1 MAERKYYTAPD
12 VAERAIRGCWPELN
26 FRLGEQIGHGG
37 MSDVYKL
44 AAGGRVEALKVT
56 NSAARAD
63 TPELYEDL
71 EDLCWRGANELE
83 YARRMSEAGCGVKVY
98 DTAEFALS
106 DSDSNRRLF
115 LIRLEYLQSLPKYLE
130 QLQEAERTATVLAA
144 LESVAKTIQKMEK
157 EKTLHRDIKPEN
169 ILVKNCGASP
179 EFFLTDFGLARPN
192 YLGSKMD
199 NFSISG
205 TGCYRAP
212 ELLEGREIVGNKS
225 DIYSLG
231 VSLYKLLVHK
241 GKKRLQFD
249 PLIFAHQVDQYK
261 DVPDDILEVILA
273 LTKNDPQER
282 LSPQKASTALHR
294 ALLAHD
300 KERYAVA
307 LKTALYA
314 LRGRCA
320 NANELVNSL
329 PRGAAATL
337 LAAAAALQHKDA
349 KTARQLLA
357 GSDHPACW
365 FYLAGVIPEQAQ
377 SLLERAARAGYAPA
391 RAALLGLPRNPQKQL
406 AALRAALQ
414 QL

>member
-63 TPELYEDL
+63 TPELF

-115 LIRLEYLQSLPKYLE
+115 LIRMEYLQSLPKHLE
-130 QLQEAERTATVLAA
+130 QLQDAERTATVLAA
-144 LESVAKTIQKMEK
+144 LESIAKTIQKMEK

-192 YLGSKMD
+192 YLESKMD

-294 ALLAHD
+294 ALLVHD
-300 KERYAVA
+300 KERYAAA

>member
-63 TPELYEDL
+63 TPELF

-115 LIRLEYLQSLPKYLE
+115 LIRMEYLQSLPKYLE

-144 LESVAKTIQKMEK
+144 LESIAKTIQKMEK

-192 YLGSKMD
+192 YLESKMD

>member
-12 VAERAIRGCWPELN
+12 VVERAVRACWPELN

-63 TPELYEDL
+63 TPELF

-115 LIRLEYLQSLPKYLE
+115 LIRMEYLQSLPKYLE

-192 YLGSKMD
+192 YLESKMD

-294 ALLAHD
+294 ALLVHD
-300 KERYAVA
+300 KERYAAA

-337 LAAAAALQHKDA
+337 LAAAALQHKDT

>member
-1 MAERKYYTAPD
+1 MAENRNYYTAPD
-12 VAERAIRGCWPELN
+12 VVERAVRASWPELN
-26 FRLGEQIGHGG
+26 FRLREQIGHGG

-44 AAGGRVEALKVT
+44 SASGRIEALKVT

-63 TPELYEDL
+63 TPELYE

-115 LIRLEYLQSLPKYLE
+115 LIRMEYLQSLPKYLE

-144 LESVAKTIQKMEK
+144 LESVAKAIQKMEK

-192 YLGSKMD
+192 YLESKMD

-212 ELLEGREIVGNKS
+212 ELLEGREIIGNKS

-294 ALLAHD
+294 ALLVHD

-314 LRGRCA
+314 LRGRCD

>member
-12 VAERAIRGCWPELN
+12 VAERAVRGCWPELN

-63 TPELYEDL
+63 TPELF

-106 DSDSNRRLF
+106 DSDNNRRLF
-115 LIRLEYLQSLPKYLE
+115 LIRMEYLQSLPKYLE

-144 LESVAKTIQKMEK
+144 LESIAKTIQKMEK

-192 YLGSKMD
+192 YLESKMD

-205 TGCYRAP
+205 TGCYRDP

-294 ALLAHD
+294 ALLVHD

-314 LRGRCA
+314 LRGHCD

-349 KTARQLLA
+349 KTAQQLLA
-357 GSDHPACW
+357 GSNHPACW

>member
-12 VAERAIRGCWPELN
+12 VAERAVRGCWPELN

-63 TPELYEDL
+63 TPELF

-115 LIRLEYLQSLPKYLE
+115 LIRMEYLQSLPKYLE

-192 YLGSKMD
+192 YLESKMD

-294 ALLAHD
+294 ALLVHD
-300 KERYAVA
+300 KERYAAA

>member
-12 VAERAIRGCWPELN
+12 VAERAVRGYWPELN

-63 TPELYEDL
+63 TPELF

-83 YARRMSEAGCGVKVY
+83 YARRMSDAGCGVKVY

-106 DSDSNRRLF
+106 DSDNNRRLF
-115 LIRLEYLQSLPKYLE
+115 LIRMEYLQSLPKYLE
-130 QLQEAERTATVLAA
+130 QFQEAERTTTVLAA
-144 LESVAKTIQKMEK
+144 LESVAKTIQKMEE

-169 ILVKNCGASP
+169 ILVKNCSASP

-192 YLGSKMD
+192 YLESKMD

-273 LTKNDPQER
+273 LTKNDPRER
-282 LSPQKASTALHR
+282 LSPQKAATALHR
-294 ALLAHD
+294 ALLVHD
-300 KERYAVA
+300 KERYAAA

>member
-12 VAERAIRGCWPELN
+12 VAARAIRGCWPELN
-26 FRLGEQIGHGG
+26 FRLREQIGHGG
-37 MSDVYKL
+37 MSDVYKMS
-44 AAGGRVEALKVT
+44 ASGRVEALKVT
-56 NSAARAD
+56 NSARAD
-63 TPELYEDL
+63 TPELCEDL
-71 EDLCWRGANELE
+71 SWRGANEVE

-106 DSDSNRRLF
+106 DSDSNHRLF
-115 LIRLEYLQSLPKYLE
+115 LIRMEYLQSLPKYLE
-130 QLQEAERTATVLAA
+130 QFQEAERTATVLAA

-192 YLGSKMD
+192 YLESKMD

-300 KERYAVA
+300 KERYAAEVD
-307 LKTALYA
+307 LALYA

-357 GSDHPACW
+357 GSNHPACW

>member
-63 TPELYEDL
+63 TPELF

-115 LIRLEYLQSLPKYLE
+115 LIRMEYLQSLPKYLE

-192 YLGSKMD
+192 YLESKMD

-249 PLIFAHQVDQYK
+249 PLIFAHQVDQHK

-294 ALLAHD
+294 ALLVHD
-300 KERYAVA
+300 KERYAAA

>member
-12 VAERAIRGCWPELN
+12 VAERAIRGSWPELN

-63 TPELYEDL
+63 TPELYE

-106 DSDSNRRLF
+106 DSDRNRRLF
-115 LIRLEYLQSLPKYLE
+115 LIRMEYLQSLPKYLE

-144 LESVAKTIQKMEK
+144 LESVAKAIQKMEK

-192 YLGSKMD
+192 YLESKMD

-294 ALLAHD
+294 ALLVHD

>member
-63 TPELYEDL
+63 TPELF

-98 DTAEFALS
+98 DAAEFALS
-106 DSDSNRRLF
+106 DSDRNRRLF
-115 LIRLEYLQSLPKYLE
+115 LIRMEYLQSLPKYLE

-192 YLGSKMD
+192 YLESKMD

>member
-12 VAERAIRGCWPELN
+12 VAERAVRGCWPELN

-63 TPELYEDL
+63 TPELYE

-106 DSDSNRRLF
+106 DSDNNRRLF
-115 LIRLEYLQSLPKYLE
+115 LIRMEYLQSLPKYLE

-144 LESVAKTIQKMEK
+144 LESVAKAIQKMEK

-192 YLGSKMD
+192 YLESKMD

-294 ALLAHD
+294 ALLVHD
-300 KERYAVA
+300 KERYAAA

>member
-12 VAERAIRGCWPELN
+12 VAERAVRGCWPELN

-63 TPELYEDL
+63 TPELF

-83 YARRMSEAGCGVKVY
+83 YARRMSDAGCGVKVY

-106 DSDSNRRLF
+106 DSDNNRRLF
-115 LIRLEYLQSLPKYLE
+115 LIRMEYLQSLPKHLE
-130 QLQEAERTATVLAA
+130 QLQDAERTATVLAA
-144 LESVAKTIQKMEK
+144 LESIAKTIQKMEK

-192 YLGSKMD
+192 YLESKMD

-294 ALLAHD
+294 ALLVHD
-300 KERYAVA
+300 KERYAAA

>member
-1 MAERKYYTAPD
+1 MAENRNYYTAPD
-12 VAERAIRGCWPELN
+12 VVERAVRASWPELN
-26 FRLGEQIGHGG
+26 FRLREQIGHGG

-44 AAGGRVEALKVT
+44 SASGRIEALKVT
-56 NSAARAD
+56 SSARAE
-63 TPELYEDL
+63 TPELYE

-98 DTAEFALS
+98 DTAEFSLS

-115 LIRLEYLQSLPKYLE
+115 LIRMEYLQSLPKYLE

-144 LESVAKTIQKMEK
+144 LESVAKAIQKMEK

-192 YLGSKMD
+192 YLESKMD

-294 ALLAHD
+294 ALLVHD

>member
-12 VAERAIRGCWPELN
+12 VVERAVRACWPELN

-63 TPELYEDL
+63 TPELF

-115 LIRLEYLQSLPKYLE
+115 LIRMEYLQSLPKYLE
-130 QLQEAERTATVLAA
+130 QFQEAERTTTVLAA
-144 LESVAKTIQKMEK
+144 LESVAKTIQKMEE

-192 YLGSKMD
+192 YLESKMD

-300 KERYAVA
+300 KERYAAA

>member
-63 TPELYEDL
+63 TPELF

-83 YARRMSEAGCGVKVY
+83 YARRMSEADCGVKVY

-106 DSDSNRRLF
+106 DSDSSRRLF
-115 LIRLEYLQSLPKYLE
+115 LIRMEYLQSLPKHLE
-130 QLQEAERTATVLAA
+130 QLQDAERTATVLAA
-144 LESVAKTIQKMEK
+144 LESIAKTIQKMEK

-192 YLGSKMD
+192 YLESKMD

-282 LSPQKASTALHR
+282 LSPQKASTALYR
-294 ALLAHD
+294 ALLVHD

>member
-63 TPELYEDL
+63 TPELYE

-106 DSDSNRRLF
+106 DSDRNRRLF
-115 LIRLEYLQSLPKYLE
+115 LIRMEYLQSLPKYLE
-130 QLQEAERTATVLAA
+130 QFQEAERTATVLAA
-144 LESVAKTIQKMEK
+144 LESVAKAIQKMEK

-192 YLGSKMD
+192 YLESKMD

-294 ALLAHD
+294 ALLVHD
-300 KERYAVA
+300 KERYAAA

-365 FYLAGVIPEQAQ
+365 FYLASLVPEQAQ

>member
-12 VAERAIRGCWPELN
+12 VAERAVRGCWPELN

-44 AAGGRVEALKVT
+44 AASGRVEALKVT

-63 TPELYEDL
+63 TPELF

-106 DSDSNRRLF
+106 DSDNNRRLF
-115 LIRLEYLQSLPKYLE
+115 LIRMEYLQSLPKYLE

-144 LESVAKTIQKMEK
+144 LESVAKAIQKMEK

-192 YLGSKMD
+192 YPESKMD

-282 LSPQKASTALHR
+282 LSPQKAATALHR

>member
-63 TPELYEDL
+63 TPELF

-83 YARRMSEAGCGVKVY
+83 YARRMSEADCGVKVY

-106 DSDSNRRLF
+106 DSDSSRRLF
-115 LIRLEYLQSLPKYLE
+115 LIRMEYLQSLPKHLE
-130 QLQEAERTATVLAA
+130 QLQDAERTATVLAA
-144 LESVAKTIQKMEK
+144 LESIAKTIQKMEK

-192 YLGSKMD
+192 YLESKMD

-282 LSPQKASTALHR
+282 LSPQKATTALHR
-294 ALLAHD
+294 ALLVHD
-300 KERYAVA
+300 KERYAAA

>member
-12 VAERAIRGCWPELN
+12 VAERAVRGCWPELN

-63 TPELYEDL
+63 TPELYE

-106 DSDSNRRLF
+106 DSDRNRRLF
-115 LIRLEYLQSLPKYLE
+115 LIRMEYLQSLPKYLE

-192 YLGSKMD
+192 YLESKMD

-300 KERYAVA
+300 KERYAAA
-307 LKTALYA
+307 LENALYA
-314 LRGRCA
+314 LRGRCD
-320 NANELVNSL
+320 NAAELVNSL

>member
-63 TPELYEDL
+63 TPELF

-115 LIRLEYLQSLPKYLE
+115 LIRMEYLQSLPKYLE

-144 LESVAKTIQKMEK
+144 LESVAKAIQKMEK

-192 YLGSKMD
+192 YLESKMD

-294 ALLAHD
+294 ALLVHD
-300 KERYAVA
+300 KERYAAA

-365 FYLAGVIPEQAQ
+365 FYLASLVPEQAQ

>member
-12 VAERAIRGCWPELN
+12 VAARAIRGCWPELN

-63 TPELYEDL
+63 TPELYED
-71 EDLCWRGANELE
+71 DLCWRGANELE

-115 LIRLEYLQSLPKYLE
+115 LIRMEYLQSLPKYLE

-192 YLGSKMD
+192 YLESKMD

-300 KERYAVA
+300 KERYAAA

>member
-56 NSAARAD
+56 NSAARAE
-63 TPELYEDL
+63 TPELC
-71 EDLCWRGANELE
+71 EDLCWRGANEVE

-106 DSDSNRRLF
+106 DSDSNHRLF
-115 LIRLEYLQSLPKYLE
+115 LIRMEYLQSLPKYLE
-130 QLQEAERTATVLAA
+130 QFQEAERTATVLAA
-144 LESVAKTIQKMEK
+144 LESVAKNIQKMEE

-192 YLGSKMD
+192 YLESKMD

-249 PLIFAHQVDQYK
+249 PLIFAHQLDQYK

-273 LTKNDPQER
+273 LTKNDPRER
-282 LSPQKASTALHR
+282 LSPQKAATALHR
-294 ALLAHD
+294 ALLVHD
-300 KERYAVA
+300 KERYAAEVEA
-307 LKTALYA
+307 VLYA
-314 LRGRCA
+314 LRGRCD
-320 NANELVNSL
+320 NAAELVDSL

-337 LAAAAALQHKDA
+337 LAAAAALQHKDV
-349 KTARQLLA
+349 KTARALLI
-357 GSDHPACW
+357 GGHHPACW
-365 FYLAGVIPEQAQ
+365 FYLASLVPEQAQ

>member
-63 TPELYEDL
+63 TPELF

-115 LIRLEYLQSLPKYLE
+115 LIRMEYLQSLPKHLE

-192 YLGSKMD
+192 YLESKMD

-294 ALLAHD
+294 ALLVHD
-300 KERYAVA
+300 KERYAAA

>member
-63 TPELYEDL
+63 TPEMG

-115 LIRLEYLQSLPKYLE
+115 LIRMEYLQSLPKYLE

-144 LESVAKTIQKMEK
+144 LESIAKTIQKMEK

-192 YLGSKMD
+192 YLESKMD

-294 ALLAHD
+294 ALLVHD
-300 KERYAVA
+300 KERYAAA

-406 AALRAALQ
+406 AALRTALQ

>member
-1 MAERKYYTAPD
+1 MAENRNYYTAPD
-12 VAERAIRGCWPELN
+12 VVERAVRASWPELN
-26 FRLGEQIGHGG
+26 FRLREQIGHGG

-63 TPELYEDL
+63 TPELYE

-106 DSDSNRRLF
+106 DSDRNRRLF
-115 LIRLEYLQSLPKYLE
+115 LIRMEYLQSLPKYLE

-144 LESVAKTIQKMEK
+144 LESVAKAIQKMEK

-192 YLGSKMD
+192 YLESKMD

-294 ALLAHD
+294 ALLVHD
-300 KERYAVA
+300 KERYAAA

-391 RAALLGLPRNPQKQL
+391 RAVLLGLPRNPQKQL

>member
-12 VAERAIRGCWPELN
+12 VAERAVRACWPELN

-63 TPELYEDL
+63 TPELF

-115 LIRLEYLQSLPKYLE
+115 LIRMEYLQSLPKYLE

-144 LESVAKTIQKMEK
+144 LESVAKAIQKMEK

-192 YLGSKMD
+192 YLESKMD

-294 ALLAHD
+294 ALLVHD
-300 KERYAVA
+300 KERYAAA

>member
-63 TPELYEDL
+63 TPELYE

-106 DSDSNRRLF
+106 DSDRNRRLF
-115 LIRLEYLQSLPKYLE
+115 LIRMEYLQSLPKYLE

-144 LESVAKTIQKMEK
+144 LESVAKAIQKMEK

-192 YLGSKMD
+192 YLESKMD

-294 ALLAHD
+294 ALLVHD

>member
-12 VAERAIRGCWPELN
+12 VAERAVRGCWPELN

-63 TPELYEDL
+63 TPELYED
-71 EDLCWRGANELE
+71 DLCWRGANELE

-106 DSDSNRRLF
+106 DSDNNRRLF
-115 LIRLEYLQSLPKYLE
+115 LIRMEYLQSLPKYLE

-192 YLGSKMD
+192 YLESKMD

-294 ALLAHD
+294 ALLVHD
-300 KERYAVA
+300 KERYAAEVD
-307 LKTALYA
+307 LALYA

-357 GSDHPACW
+357 GSNHPACW

>member
-63 TPELYEDL
+63 TPELYED
-71 EDLCWRGANELE
+71 DLCWRGANELE

-106 DSDSNRRLF
+106 DSDSSRRLF
-115 LIRLEYLQSLPKYLE
+115 LIRMEYLQSLPKYLE

-144 LESVAKTIQKMEK
+144 LESIAKTIQKMEK

-192 YLGSKMD
+192 YLESKMD

-391 RAALLGLPRNPQKQL
+391 RAAL
-406 AALRAALQ
+406 RAALQ

>member
-63 TPELYEDL
+63 TPELF

-106 DSDSNRRLF
+106 DSDNNRRLF
-115 LIRLEYLQSLPKYLE
+115 LIRMEYLQSLPKYLE

-144 LESVAKTIQKMEK
+144 LESIAKTIQKMEK

-192 YLGSKMD
+192 YLESKMD
-199 NFSISG
+199 NFPISG

-294 ALLAHD
+294 ALLVHD

>member
-1 MAERKYYTAPD
+1 MAENRNYYTAPD
-12 VAERAIRGCWPELN
+12 VVERAVRASWPELN

-44 AAGGRVEALKVT
+44 SASGRIEALKVT
-56 NSAARAD
+56 SSARAE
-63 TPELYEDL
+63 TPELC
-71 EDLCWRGANELE
+71 EDLCWRGANEVE

-106 DSDSNRRLF
+106 DSDRNHRLF
-115 LIRLEYLQSLPKYLE
+115 LIRMEYLQSLPKYLE

-192 YLGSKMD
+192 YLESKMD

-300 KERYAVA
+300 KERYAAEVD
-307 LKTALYA
+307 LALYA

>member
-63 TPELYEDL
+63 TPEMG

-115 LIRLEYLQSLPKYLE
+115 LIRMEYLQSLPKYLE

-179 EFFLTDFGLARPN
+179 EFFVTDFGLARPN
-192 YLGSKMD
+192 YLESKMD

-300 KERYAVA
+300 KERYAAA

-329 PRGAAATL
+329 PSGAAATL

>member
-12 VAERAIRGCWPELN
+12 VAERAVRACWPELN

-44 AAGGRVEALKVT
+44 AASGRVEALKVT

-63 TPELYEDL
+63 TPELF

-106 DSDSNRRLF
+106 DSDNNRRLF
-115 LIRLEYLQSLPKYLE
+115 LIRMEYLQSLPKYLE

-192 YLGSKMD
+192 YLESKMD

-294 ALLAHD
+294 ALLVHD

>member
-1 MAERKYYTAPD
+1 M
-12 VAERAIRGCWPELN
+12 
-26 FRLGEQIGHGG
+26 
-37 MSDVYKL
+37 
-44 AAGGRVEALKVT
+44 
-56 NSAARAD
+56 
-63 TPELYEDL
+63 
-71 EDLCWRGANELE
+71 
-83 YARRMSEAGCGVKVY
+83 
-98 DTAEFALS
+98 
-106 DSDSNRRLF
+106 
-115 LIRLEYLQSLPKYLE
+115 EYLQSLPKYLE

-144 LESVAKTIQKMEK
+144 LESVAKAIQKMEK

-192 YLGSKMD
+192 YLESKMD

-300 KERYAVA
+300 KERYAAA

>member
-63 TPELYEDL
+63 TPELF

-106 DSDSNRRLF
+106 DSDNNRRLF
-115 LIRLEYLQSLPKYLE
+115 LIRMEYLQSLPKYLE

-144 LESVAKTIQKMEK
+144 LESVAKAIQKMEK

-192 YLGSKMD
+192 YLESKMD

-294 ALLAHD
+294 ALLVHD
-300 KERYAVA
+300 KERYAAA

>member
-1 MAERKYYTAPD
+1 MAENNRNYYTAPD
-12 VAERAIRGCWPELN
+12 MVERAVRASWPELN
-26 FRLGEQIGHGG
+26 FRLREQIGHGG
-37 MSDVYKL
+37 MSDVYKVS
-44 AAGGRVEALKVT
+44 ASGRVEALKVT
-56 NSAARAD
+56 NSARAD
-63 TPELYEDL
+63 TPELCEDL
-71 EDLCWRGANELE
+71 SWRGANEVE

-115 LIRLEYLQSLPKYLE
+115 LIRMEYLQSLPKYLE

-192 YLGSKMD
+192 YLESKMD

-294 ALLAHD
+294 ALLVHD
-300 KERYAVA
+300 KERYAAA
-307 LKTALYA
+307 LENALYA

>member
-12 VAERAIRGCWPELN
+12 VAARAIRGCWPELN

-63 TPELYEDL
+63 TPELF

-106 DSDSNRRLF
+106 DSDRNRRLF
-115 LIRLEYLQSLPKYLE
+115 LIRMEYLQSLPKYLE

-192 YLGSKMD
+192 YLESKID